1 MDDVWFAA
9 GLTRDDLDL
18 CLKALALQS
27 GQRAPLIAVA
37 SRGEAGPR
45 LVLASRALFG
55 LFGVADGEALSARLL
70 AGRDP
75 GARRLAALQG
85 TLPLE
90 GAPRLE
96 RLRFQIGPGSE
107 IITFLCRRV
116 RVDNGSL
123 FVAAALGVRAGLV
136 PEPSAAVPLQPASAE
151 APKAVAPVPSPEGAD
166 SADAADAGDTPLPA
180 GPLDVPAIHAA
191 LRQRWPSRRVMRF
204 LWQTDADGI
213 CTQVSPPLAEI
224 VGPGNADLVGLDLIE
239 LASNLDLTGR
249 LEDAL
254 RSRETWSGIDV
265 AWPIDGASAAVAVG
279 LGAIPSFD
287 PDRSFAGYRGY
298 GVVKLDALTAREPL
312 RLAPDVSAAESGKVI
327 AFPTKALSTEDQRAF
342 AALASELRNQAGL
355 NKAAEIRTEKAEA
368 EAEAESCGRV
378 DARRPSRDDDRA
390 GRRFGRI
397 VPHEAEHDDISGSL
411 PAVTDSAQE
420 SEAPPPAADRLALP
434 HPDDGRRAEIARN
447 GLALLDKLAIG
458 LLVSRDNVPIFA
470 NRHLLDLTGFADEDA
485 LHAAGGMAHLFG
497 STPGNASGAEA
508 VAMRT
513 RAGATVPA
521 TARLQRIDWDGL
533 PATLL
538 TLQGEARSGAAGRE
552 DDERRELRAILETAT
567 DGVAVMDDECQVL
580 SLNRAGEALFGR
592 DRGEVIGKPF
602 LDLFAAHDRDLARDY
617 LEGVKSDATRSLLND
632 GREFLV
638 TAAQGGPI
646 PVFMT
651 LGRLGPSR
659 DASVPAK
666 PARYCAL
673 FRDLTHWKK
682 VEGELGEARRTAER
696 ANALKS
702 DFLAK
707 VSHEVRTPLNAI
719 IGFAEVMMEERFGP
733 LGSERY
739 KDYLRDI
746 HGSGT
751 HVMSLV
757 NDLLDL
763 SKIEAGRMELA
774 PRTIDVNRIVSE
786 CVALMQ
792 PQASRERVIMRL
804 SLAPNLP
811 NITADERSLRQIA
824 LNLLSNAV
832 KFNEPGGQ
840 VIVAS
845 QLTESGHVVLRIR
858 DTGPGMSESD
868 IAAALEPFR
877 QLSRPSTSGVGG
889 TGLGLPLTKA
899 LGGGQRGFPYHPQQ
913 GRPGHVRR
921 GRLPAGSR
929 ARHRLSS
936 RERKGAV
943 RPLPKTRRI
952 AAWSRR
958 SRTRKPSP
966 RRARQTIW
974 TKVSKKPSRPAIPC
988 PRVSPA
994 KAATRRRKTTLEPR
1008 HRHEYPCHLFCRDRE
1023 PTFPSRDYDNIPT
1036 PSN

>member
-1 MDDVWFAA
+1 MRWRAA
-9 GLTRDDLDL
+9 ARPD
-18 CLKALALQS
+18 
-27 GQRAPLIAVA
+27 RAWCWRVA
-37 SRGEAGPR
+37 PC
-45 LVLASRALFG
+45 FG
-55 LFGVADGEALSARLL
+55 LFGVADGEALSTRLL

-123 FVAAALGVRAGLV
+123 FVAAALGVRAGLM
-136 PEPSAAVPLQPASAE
+136 PEPSAAATVPLQPMSAE
-151 APKAVAPVPSPEGAD
+151 ALTIVEPVLSPEGV
-166 SADAADAGDTPLPA
+166 DAADAAESSDYPLPA

-204 LWQTDADGI
+204 LWQTDAEGV
-213 CTQVSPPLAEI
+213 CTHVSPPLAEI
-224 VGPGNADLVGLDLIE
+224 VGPGNADLVGLNLIE

-327 AFPTKALSTEDQRAF
+327 AFPTKALSTEDQHAF

-355 NKAAEIRTEKAEA
+355 NKAAEIRPEGAEA
-368 EAEAESCGRV
+368 AHASMPEDQLETTSEPADVASAEA
-378 DARRPSRDDDRA
+378 
-390 GRRFGRI
+390 
-397 VPHEAEHDDISGSL
+397 VPLEAEHDDIGGGL
-411 PAVTDSAQE
+411 PAVAESAQE
-420 SEAPPPAADRLALP
+420 REAPPPAADRPAP
-434 HPDDGRRAEIARN
+434 SHPDAGRRAEIARN
-447 GLALLDKLAIG
+447 GLALLDKLALG

-513 RAGATVPA
+513 RAGATIPT

-538 TLQGEARSGAAGRE
+538 TLQGEAARSGAAGRE

-567 DGVAVMDDECQVL
+567 DGVVVMDDECQVL

-602 LDLFAAHDRDLARDY
+602 LDLFAAHDHDLARDY

-659 DASVPAK
+659 DASVPTK

-682 VEGELGEARRTAER
+682 VECELGEARRTAER
-696 ANALKS
+696 ANARKS

-733 LGSERY
+733 LGSDRY

-877 QLSRPSTSGVGG
+877 QLSRSSASGVGG

-899 LGGGQRGFPYHPQQ
+899 LVEANEASLTIRSKVDQGTFVEVAFPPA
-913 GRPGHVRR
+913 HV
-921 GRLPAGSR
+921 LAAG
-929 ARHRLSS
+929 
-936 RERKGAV
+936 
-943 RPLPKTRRI
+943 
-952 AAWSRR
+952 
-958 SRTRKPSP
+958 
-966 RRARQTIW
+966 
-974 TKVSKKPSRPAIPC
+974 
-988 PRVSPA
+988 
-994 KAATRRRKTTLEPR
+994 
-1008 HRHEYPCHLFCRDRE
+1008 
-1023 PTFPSRDYDNIPT
+1023 
-1036 PSN
+1036 